1 MYKKETKVEFRR
13 DGSIKSKSIIE
24 SKEHGSLPSVRQP
37 EVCVEWFR
45 PVGRRRKVY
54 STRIIVVS

>member
-24 SKEHGSLPSVRQP
+24 SKEYGSLLSVRQP
-37 EVCVEWFR
+37 EVSVEWFR

-54 STRIIVVS
+54 STRIIIVS

>member
-24 SKEHGSLPSVRQP
+24 SKEHGSLLSNRTPDL
-37 EVCVEWFR
+37 EIAWFR